1 MEKIKS
7 IISKIKS
14 AESFSDID
22 NFLSKF
28 RRVVLNIITAFFLLV
43 IFLSIVGSLFDSE
56 KIDTENKI
64 LYLEP
69 SGVIVDKA
77 ITRDDPFEELEIFAS
92 STNQIELEDLL
103 KIINNAGKDDNLKAI
118 YLDVD
123 GLRAYYTS
131 ALKIADALS
140 EARENG
146 KEIVAFTSG
155 LGTTGYLLASQAN
168 EIILER
174 DSYGSVRPFGFSR
187 VRQYQKDFF
196 ENIKVNMNVYAAG
209 DFKSGPEGYTRNDMS
224 ETDKLAWLEFVTPV
238 WEKYKTKMETGRGF
252 ESGKIQYI
260 GDNYHLLV
268 SENGGNDNETALAIG
283 LVDKL
288 MSKQEIRNYMIE
300 KYGNDD
306 DDEKDKEEEDEEKDE
321 EEDEE
326 KDEEE
331 DEKEDE
337 KEDEEEEEKEKD
349 YEYPDGISGREYL
362 STLKDED
369 TKNKEKNKIAII
381 HVEGAIVTG
390 NIGFNTA
397 GSGGIVKNINKARDD
412 KNVKGIILRVNSPG
426 GDVYASS
433 MITNALEEFQSTGR
447 PVITSMGDI
456 AASGGVWV
464 TTTSEEIWAEETT
477 LTGSI
482 GVYSIVPDF
491 SPLEKWAGMNYDGV
505 SMTKAGSVYDLSRGM
520 NEDLNKQF
528 RENTDNMY
536 KNFVTKVAN
545 NRDMEFADVLK
556 FAGGRIWRGDTALEL
571 GLVDKLGSLDDAINS
586 MASKLELEN
595 YKVFSYNTEVEFED
609 FISSLEDV
617 LPIQIQGF
625 LQDFNGLKRMF
636 LSGQDRYVV
645 AYCFDCGFGRF
656 E

>member
-1 MEKIKS
+1 MIK
-7 IISKIKS
+7 KFKNTL
-14 AESFSDID
+14 SFLDKL
-22 NFLSKF
+22 LSRF
-28 RRVVLNIITAFFLLV
+28 RRLFVNGFTAFFLLIIV
-43 IFLSIVGSLFDSE
+43 IGVFSSIASLFESDE
-56 KIDTENKI
+56 IETKDKI

-69 SGVIVDKA
+69 KGVIVDKA
-77 ITRDDPFEELEIFAS
+77 ITRDDPFDGFEIFGG
-92 STNQIELEDLL
+92 STNQIELENIL
-103 KIINNAGKDDNLKAI
+103 KVIDSAGRDDNLKAI

-131 ALKIADALS
+131 ALKIAEALYK
-140 EARENG
+140 AREGG
-146 KEIVAFTSG
+146 KEIIAYTSG

-168 EIILER
+168 ELILEK
-174 DSYGSVRPFGFSR
+174 DSYRSIRPFGFSR

-196 ENIKVNMNVYAAG
+196 DNIKINVNVYAAG
-209 DFKSGPEGYTRNDMS
+209 DYKSGPEGYTRNNMS

-238 WEKYKTKMETGRGF
+238 WEKYKSKMEAGRGF
-252 ESGKIQYI
+252 EAGKIQYI

-268 SENGGNDNETALAIG
+268 TENGGNENETALAIG

-300 KYGNDD
+300 KYGEDD
-306 DDEKDKEEEDEEKDE
+306 GEEEEDEEKETENE
-321 EEDEE
+321 EKKDEDELV
-326 KDEEE
+326 
-331 DEKEDE
+331 EKE
-337 KEDEEEEEKEKD
+337 
-349 YEYPDGISGREYL
+349 YERPDGISIKEYL
-362 STLKDED
+362 STLKEED
-369 TKNKEKNKIAII
+369 ISGKKKRAQMKNKIAVI

-412 KNVKGIILRVNSPG
+412 KNVKGIVLRVNSPG

-482 GVYSIVPDF
+482 GVYSIIPDV
-491 SPLEKWAGMNYDGV
+491 SPLEEWAGFNNDGV
-505 SMTKAGSVYDLSRGM
+505 SMTKAGDIYDLSRGM
-520 NEDLNKQF
+520 NKELNEQF
-528 RENTDNMY
+528 RQNTENFY

-545 NRDMEFADVLK
+545 NRNMDFSEVLK
-556 FAGGRIWRGDTALEL
+556 LAGGRIWRGDTALEL
-571 GLVDKLGSLDDAINS
+571 GLVDNLGSLDDAIDS
-586 MASKLELEN
+586 MASRLELED
-595 YKVFSYNTEVEFED
+595 YKVFSYNTELEFD
-609 FISSLEDV
+609 DYLNSLEDL
-617 LPIQIQGF
+617 LPIEMQGF
-625 LQDFNGLKRMF
+625 LKEFNGLKKMF
-636 LSGQDRYVV
+636 ISKKDRHVV

>member
-1 MEKIKS
+1 MIKKIKN
-7 IISKIKS
+7 IM
-14 AESFSDID
+14 SFVDKL
-22 NFLSKF
+22 LSRF
-28 RRVVLNIITAFFLLV
+28 RRFFVNSITAFFLLIIV
-43 IFLSIVGSLFDSE
+43 IGVLSSIISVFDSDE
-56 KIDTENKI
+56 IETKGKI

-69 SGVIVDKA
+69 KGVIVDKA
-77 ITRDDPFEELEIFAS
+77 ITRDDPFEEFEIFGG
-92 STNQIELEDLL
+92 STNQIELEDIL
-103 KIINNAGKDDNLKAI
+103 KVIDSAGVDDNLKAI

-131 ALKIADALS
+131 ALKIADALK

-146 KEIVAFTSG
+146 KEIVAYTSG

-168 EIILER
+168 ELILER

-196 ENIKVNMNVYAAG
+196 GNIKVNMNVYAAG

-224 ETDKLAWLEFVTPV
+224 ETDKLAWLEFVTPI
-238 WEKYKTKMETGRGF
+238 WEKYKSKMEAGRDF
-252 ESGKIQYI
+252 EAGKIQYI

-268 SENGGNDNETALAIG
+268 SDNDGNDNETALAIG

-288 MSKQEIRNYMIE
+288 MTKQEIRNYLVE
-300 KYGNDD
+300 KYGNEEEDEE
-306 DDEKDKEEEDEEKDE
+306 DEKEEKEEEDEE
-321 EEDEE
+321 
-326 KDEEE
+326 
-331 DEKEDE
+331 
-337 KEDEEEEEKEKD
+337 EEKERE
-349 YEYPDGISGREYL
+349 YERPEGITGSEYL

-369 TKNKEKNKIAII
+369 IDSEKKKAQEKNKIAII

-390 NIGFNTA
+390 NIGYNIA
-397 GSGGIVKNINKARDD
+397 GSGGIVDNINKARDD

-447 PVITSMGDI
+447 PVMTSMGDI

-482 GVYSIVPDF
+482 GVYSIIPDF

-505 SMTKAGSVYDLSRGM
+505 SMTKAGDIYDLSRGV
-520 NEDLNKQF
+520 NKDLNKQF
-528 RENTDNMY
+528 RENTENIY

-545 NRDMEFADVLK
+545 NRGLEFSEVLS
-556 FAGGRIWRGDTALEL
+556 FAGGRIWRGDAALEL
-571 GLVDKLGSLDDAINS
+571 GLVDKLGTLNDAVDS
-586 MASKLELEN
+586 MASKLELED
-595 YKVFSYNTEVEFED
+595 YKVFSYNNEVEFED
-609 FISSLEDV
+609 YLSSLEDL
-617 LPIQIQGF
+617 LPIQVQGF
-625 LQDFNGLKRMF
+625 LKEFSGLKRMF
-636 LSGQDRYVV
+636 LSQKDRYVA
-645 AYCFDCGFGRF
+645 AYCFDCGFESF

>member
-92 STNQIELEDLL
+92 STNQIELEDIL
-103 KIINNAGKDDNLKAI
+103 KIINSAGKDDNLKAI

-238 WEKYKTKMETGRGF
+238 WEKYKTKMEAGRGF

-268 SENGGNDNETALAIG
+268 SENGGNDNETALAVG

-306 DDEKDKEEEDEEKDE
+306 EEENDDEEKDE
-321 EEDEE
+321 EEGEE

-331 DEKEDE
+331 D
-337 KEDEEEEEKEKD
+337 EEEKEKD

-362 STLKDED
+362 STLKDEG
-369 TKNKEKNKIAII
+369 TKSKVKDKIAII

-412 KNVKGIILRVNSPG
+412 KNVKGIVLRVNSPG

-571 GLVDKLGSLDDAINS
+571 GLVDKLGSLDDAIDS
-586 MASKLELEN
+586 MASRLELED

>member
-1 MEKIKS
+1 MIKKIKN
-7 IISKIKS
+7 IM
-14 AESFSDID
+14 SFVDKL
-22 NFLSKF
+22 LSRF
-28 RRVVLNIITAFFLLV
+28 RRFFVNSITAFFLLIIV
-43 IFLSIVGSLFDSE
+43 IGVLSSIISVFDSDE
-56 KIDTENKI
+56 IETKGKI

-69 SGVIVDKA
+69 KGVIVDKA
-77 ITRDDPFEELEIFAS
+77 ITRKDPFEEFEIFGG
-92 STNQIELEDLL
+92 STNQIELEDIL
-103 KIINNAGKDDNLKAI
+103 KVIDSAGVDDNLKAI

-131 ALKIADALS
+131 ALKIADALK

-146 KEIVAFTSG
+146 KEIVAYTSG

-168 EIILER
+168 ELILER

-196 ENIKVNMNVYAAG
+196 GNIKVNMNVYAAG

-224 ETDKLAWLEFVTPV
+224 ETDKLAWLEFVTPI
-238 WEKYKTKMETGRGF
+238 WEKYKSKMEAGRDF
-252 ESGKIQYI
+252 EAGKIQYI

-268 SENGGNDNETALAIG
+268 SENDGNDNETALAIG

-288 MSKQEIRNYMIE
+288 MTKQEIRNYLVE
-300 KYGNDD
+300 KYEN
-306 DDEKDKEEEDEEKDE
+306 EEEDG
-321 EEDEE
+321 
-326 KDEEE
+326 E
-331 DEKEDE
+331 DEKEE
-337 KEDEEEEEKEKD
+337 KEEGDEEEEKERE
-349 YEYPDGISGREYL
+349 YERPEGITGSEYL

-369 TKNKEKNKIAII
+369 IDSEKKKAQEKNKIAII

-390 NIGFNTA
+390 NIGYNIA
-397 GSGGIVKNINKARDD
+397 GSGGIVDNINKARDD

-447 PVITSMGDI
+447 PVMTSMGDI

-482 GVYSIVPDF
+482 GVYSIIPDF

-505 SMTKAGSVYDLSRGM
+505 SMTKAGDIYDLSRGV
-520 NEDLNKQF
+520 NKDLNKQF
-528 RENTDNMY
+528 RENTENIY

-545 NRDMEFADVLK
+545 NRGLEFSEVLS
-556 FAGGRIWRGDTALEL
+556 FAGGRIWRGDAALEL
-571 GLVDKLGSLDDAINS
+571 GLVDKLGALNDAVDS
-586 MASKLELEN
+586 MASKLELED
-595 YKVFSYNTEVEFED
+595 YKVFSYNNEVEFED
-609 FISSLEDV
+609 YLNSLEDL
-617 LPIQIQGF
+617 LPIQVQGF
-625 LQDFNGLKRMF
+625 LKEFGGLKRMF
-636 LSGQDRYVV
+636 LSQKDRYVA
-645 AYCFDCGFGRF
+645 AYCFDCGFESF

>member
-1 MEKIKS
+1 MKRFKK
-7 IISKIKS
+7 IISFINNLL
-14 AESFSDID
+14 E
-22 NFLSKF
+22 KF
-28 RRVVLNIITAFFLLV
+28 RSVVLNALTFLFLMLILIGVVSSFFESDEV
-43 IFLSIVGSLFDSE
+43 ETKDKV
-56 KIDTENKI
+56 

-69 SGVIVDKA
+69 KGVIVDKA
-77 ITRDDPFEELEIFAS
+77 ITRDDPFEEFEIFGS
-92 STNQIELEDLL
+92 SANQIELEDIL
-103 KIINNAGKDDNLKAI
+103 KIIDSAGVDDNLKAI

-123 GLRAYYTS
+123 GLGAYYTS
-131 ALKIADALS
+131 ALKIAGALHK
-140 EARENG
+140 ARENG
-146 KEIVAFTSG
+146 KEIIAYTSG

-196 ENIKVNMNVYAAG
+196 KNIKINVNVYAAG

-238 WEKYKTKMETGRGF
+238 WEKYKSLMEAGRGF
-252 ESGKIQYI
+252 EAGKIQYI

-288 MSKQEIRNYMIE
+288 MTKQEIRNYLIE
-300 KYGNDD
+300 KYGN
-306 DDEKDKEEEDEEKDE
+306 EEDEDEDE
-321 EEDEE
+321 EEDKEE
-326 KDEEE
+326 KGEV
-331 DEKEDE
+331 
-337 KEDEEEEEKEKD
+337 EEKEK
-349 YEYPDGISGREYL
+349 EYKRPEGISGREYL
-362 STLKDED
+362 STLKAED
-369 TKNKEKNKIAII
+369 VDSKKKKAQLKNKIAVI

-397 GSGGIVKNINKARDD
+397 GSDGIVKNINKARDD
-412 KNVKGIILRVNSPG
+412 KNVKGIVLRVNSPG

-482 GVYSIVPDF
+482 GVYSIIQDI
-491 SPLEKWAGMNYDGV
+491 SPLEKWAGFNNDGV
-505 SMTKAGSVYDLSRGM
+505 GMTKAGDIYDLSRGM
-520 NEDLNKQF
+520 NNDLNKQY
-528 RENTDNMY
+528 RENTENIY

-545 NRDMEFADVLK
+545 NRGLDFSEVLG

-571 GLVDKLGSLDDAINS
+571 GLVDKLGSLDDAVGS
-586 MASKLELEN
+586 MASKLELED
-595 YKVFSYNTEVEFED
+595 YKVFSYNSEVEFED
-609 FISSLEDV
+609 YFSSLEDI
-617 LPIQIQGF
+617 LPIEIQDF
-625 LQDFNGLKRMF
+625 LKEFNGLSRIF
-636 LSGQDRYVV
+636 LSEKDRYVL
-645 AYCFDCGFGRF
+645 AYCFECGLRGFK
-656 E
+656 

>member
-1 MEKIKS
+1 MIK
-7 IISKIKS
+7 KFKNTL
-14 AESFSDID
+14 SFLDKL
-22 NFLSKF
+22 LSRF
-28 RRVVLNIITAFFLLV
+28 RRLFVNGFTAFFLLIIV
-43 IFLSIVGSLFDSE
+43 IGVFSSIVSLFESDE
-56 KIDTENKI
+56 IETKDKI

-69 SGVIVDKA
+69 KGVIVDKA
-77 ITRDDPFEELEIFAS
+77 ITRDDPFDGFEIFGG
-92 STNQIELEDLL
+92 STNQIELENIL
-103 KIINNAGKDDNLKAI
+103 KVIDSAGRDDNLKAI

-131 ALKIADALS
+131 ALKIAEALYK
-140 EARENG
+140 AREGG
-146 KEIVAFTSG
+146 KEIIAYTSG

-168 EIILER
+168 EVILER
-174 DSYGSVRPFGFSR
+174 DSYRSIRPFGFSR

-196 ENIKVNMNVYAAG
+196 DNIKINVNVYAAG
-209 DFKSGPEGYTRNDMS
+209 DYKSGPEGYTRNNMS

-238 WEKYKTKMETGRGF
+238 WEKYKSKMEAGRGF
-252 ESGKIQYI
+252 EAGKIQYI

-268 SENGGNDNETALAIG
+268 TENGGNENETALAIG

-300 KYGNDD
+300 KYGEDD
-306 DDEKDKEEEDEEKDE
+306 GEEEEDEEKETENE
-321 EEDEE
+321 EKKDEDELV
-326 KDEEE
+326 
-331 DEKEDE
+331 EKE
-337 KEDEEEEEKEKD
+337 
-349 YEYPDGISGREYL
+349 YERPEGISIKEYL
-362 STLKDED
+362 STLKDEYISS
-369 TKNKEKNKIAII
+369 KKKKAQEKNKIAVV
-381 HVEGAIVTG
+381 HVEGAIITG

-412 KNVKGIILRVNSPG
+412 KNVKGIVLRVNSPG

-482 GVYSIVPDF
+482 GVYSIIPDV
-491 SPLEKWAGMNYDGV
+491 SPLEEWAGFNNDGV
-505 SMTKAGSVYDLSRGM
+505 SMTKAGDIYDLSRGM
-520 NEDLNKQF
+520 NKELNEQF
-528 RENTDNMY
+528 RQNTENFY

-545 NRDMEFADVLK
+545 NRNMDFSEVLK
-556 FAGGRIWRGDTALEL
+556 LAGGRIWRGDTALEL
-571 GLVDKLGSLDDAINS
+571 GLVDNLGSLDDAIDS
-586 MASKLELEN
+586 MASRLELED
-595 YKVFSYNTEVEFED
+595 YKVFSYNTELEFD
-609 FISSLEDV
+609 DYLNSLEDL
-617 LPIQIQGF
+617 LPIEMQGF
-625 LQDFNGLKRMF
+625 LKEFNGLKKMF
-636 LSGQDRYVV
+636 ISKKDRHVV

>member
-1 MEKIKS
+1 MIKKIKN
-7 IISKIKS
+7 IM
-14 AESFSDID
+14 SFVDKL
-22 NFLSKF
+22 LSRF
-28 RRVVLNIITAFFLLV
+28 RRFFVNSITAFFLLIIV
-43 IFLSIVGSLFDSE
+43 IGVLFSIISAFDSDE
-56 KIDTENKI
+56 IETKGKI

-69 SGVIVDKA
+69 KGVIVDKA
-77 ITRDDPFEELEIFAS
+77 ITRDDPFEEFEIFGS
-92 STNQIELEDLL
+92 STNQIELEDIL
-103 KIINNAGKDDNLKAI
+103 KVIDSAGVDDNLKAI

-131 ALKIADALS
+131 ALRIADALKG
-140 EARENG
+140 ARENG
-146 KEIVAFTSG
+146 KEIVAYTSG

-168 EIILER
+168 ELILER

-196 ENIKVNMNVYAAG
+196 GNIKVNMNVYAAG

-224 ETDKLAWLEFVTPV
+224 ETDKLAWLEFVTPI
-238 WEKYKTKMETGRGF
+238 WEKYKSKMEAGRDF
-252 ESGKIQYI
+252 EAGKIQYI

-268 SENGGNDNETALAIG
+268 SDNDGNDNETALAIG

-288 MSKQEIRNYMIE
+288 MTKQEIRNYLVE
-300 KYGNDD
+300 KYGNEEEDEE
-306 DDEKDKEEEDEEKDE
+306 DEKEEKEEEDEE
-321 EEDEE
+321 
-326 KDEEE
+326 
-331 DEKEDE
+331 
-337 KEDEEEEEKEKD
+337 EEKERE
-349 YEYPDGISGREYL
+349 YERPEGITGSEYL

-369 TKNKEKNKIAII
+369 IDSEKKKAQEKNKIAII

-390 NIGFNTA
+390 NIGYNIA
-397 GSGGIVKNINKARDD
+397 GSGGIVDNINKARDD

-447 PVITSMGDI
+447 PVMTSMGDI

-482 GVYSIVPDF
+482 GVYSIIPDF

-505 SMTKAGSVYDLSRGM
+505 SMTKAGDIYDLSRGV
-520 NEDLNKQF
+520 NKDLNKQF
-528 RENTDNMY
+528 RENTENIY

-545 NRDMEFADVLK
+545 NRGLEFSEVLS
-556 FAGGRIWRGDTALEL
+556 FAGGRIWRGDAALEL
-571 GLVDKLGSLDDAINS
+571 GLVDKLGTLNDAVDS
-586 MASKLELEN
+586 MASKLELED
-595 YKVFSYNTEVEFED
+595 YKVFSYNNEVELED
-609 FISSLEDV
+609 YLSSLEDL
-617 LPIQIQGF
+617 LPIQVQGF
-625 LQDFNGLKRMF
+625 LKEFSGLKRMF
-636 LSGQDRYVV
+636 LSQKDRYVA
-645 AYCFDCGFGRF
+645 AYCFDCGFESF

>member
-1 MEKIKS
+1 MIKKIKNMM
-7 IISKIKS
+7 
-14 AESFSDID
+14 SFID
-22 NFLSKF
+22 QLLSRF
-28 RRVVLNIITAFFLLV
+28 RRLFVNSITAFFLLIIV
-43 IFLSIVGSLFDSE
+43 IGVLSSIISVFESD
-56 KIDTENKI
+56 KIETKDKI

-69 SGVIVDKA
+69 KGVIVDKA
-77 ITRDDPFEELEIFAS
+77 ITRDVPFEEFEIFGG
-92 STNQIELEDLL
+92 STNQIELEDIL
-103 KIINNAGKDDNLKAI
+103 KVIDSAGVDDNLKAI

-131 ALKIADALS
+131 ALKIADALKG
-140 EARENG
+140 ARENG
-146 KEIVAFTSG
+146 KEIVAYTSG

-168 EIILER
+168 ELILER

-196 ENIKVNMNVYAAG
+196 GNIKVNMNVYAAG

-224 ETDKLAWLEFVTPV
+224 ETDKLAWLEFVTPI
-238 WEKYKTKMETGRGF
+238 WEKYKSKMEAGRGF
-252 ESGKIQYI
+252 EVGKIQYI

-288 MSKQEIRNYMIE
+288 MTKQEIRNYLVE
-300 KYGNDD
+300 KYGYEEKDEE
-306 DDEKDKEEEDEEKDE
+306 DEKEEKEEEDEE
-321 EEDEE
+321 
-326 KDEEE
+326 
-331 DEKEDE
+331 
-337 KEDEEEEEKEKD
+337 EEKERE
-349 YEYPDGISGREYL
+349 YERPEGITGSEYL

-369 TKNKEKNKIAII
+369 IDSEKKKAQEKNKIAII

-390 NIGFNTA
+390 NIGYNIA
-397 GSGGIVKNINKARDD
+397 GSGGIVDNINKARDD
-412 KNVKGIILRVNSPG
+412 KNVKGIVLRVNSPG

-447 PVITSMGDI
+447 PVMTSMGDI

-482 GVYSIVPDF
+482 GVYSIIPDF

-505 SMTKAGSVYDLSRGM
+505 SMTKAGDIYDLSRGV
-520 NEDLNKQF
+520 NKDLNKQF
-528 RENTDNMY
+528 RENTENIY

-545 NRDMEFADVLK
+545 NRGLEFSEVLS
-556 FAGGRIWRGDTALEL
+556 FAGGRIWRGDAALEL
-571 GLVDKLGSLDDAINS
+571 GLVDKLGTLNNAVDS
-586 MASKLELEN
+586 MASKLELED
-595 YKVFSYNTEVEFED
+595 YKVFSYNNEVEFED
-609 FISSLEDV
+609 YLSSLEDL
-617 LPIQIQGF
+617 LPIEVQSF
-625 LQDFNGLKRMF
+625 LKEFSGLKRMF
-636 LSGQDRYVV
+636 LSQKDRYVA
-645 AYCFDCGFGRF
+645 AYCFDCGFESF

>member
-1 MEKIKS
+1 MIKKIKNMM
-7 IISKIKS
+7 
-14 AESFSDID
+14 SFID
-22 NFLSKF
+22 QLLSRF
-28 RRVVLNIITAFFLLV
+28 RRLFVNSITAFFLLIIV
-43 IFLSIVGSLFDSE
+43 IGVLSSIISVFDSDE
-56 KIDTENKI
+56 IETKGKI

-69 SGVIVDKA
+69 KGVIVDKA
-77 ITRDDPFEELEIFAS
+77 ITRDDPFEEFEIFGG
-92 STNQIELEDLL
+92 STNQIELEDIL
-103 KIINNAGKDDNLKAI
+103 KVIDSAGVDDNLKAI

-131 ALKIADALS
+131 ALKIADALKG
-140 EARENG
+140 ARENG
-146 KEIVAFTSG
+146 KEIVAYTSG

-168 EIILER
+168 ELILER

-196 ENIKVNMNVYAAG
+196 GNIKVNMNVYAAG

-224 ETDKLAWLEFVTPV
+224 ETDKLAWLEFVTPI
-238 WEKYKTKMETGRGF
+238 WEKYKSKMEAARDF
-252 ESGKIQYI
+252 EAGKIQYI

-288 MSKQEIRNYMIE
+288 MTKQEVRNYLVE
-300 KYGNDD
+300 KYGNKD
-306 DDEKDKEEEDEEKDE
+306 DDEENEKEEKEEEDEE
-321 EEDEE
+321 
-326 KDEEE
+326 
-331 DEKEDE
+331 
-337 KEDEEEEEKEKD
+337 EEKERE
-349 YEYPDGISGREYL
+349 YERPEGITGSEYL

-369 TKNKEKNKIAII
+369 IDSEKKKAQEKNKIAII

-390 NIGFNTA
+390 NIGYNIA
-397 GSGGIVKNINKARDD
+397 GSGGIVDNINKARDD
-412 KNVKGIILRVNSPG
+412 KNVKGIVLRVNSPG

-447 PVITSMGDI
+447 PVMTSMGDI

-482 GVYSIVPDF
+482 GVYSIIPDF

-505 SMTKAGSVYDLSRGM
+505 SMTKAGDIYDLSRGV
-520 NEDLNKQF
+520 NKDLNKQF
-528 RENTDNMY
+528 RENTENIY

-545 NRDMEFADVLK
+545 NRGLEFSEVLS

-571 GLVDKLGSLDDAINS
+571 GLVDKLGTLNDAVDS
-586 MASKLELEN
+586 MASKLELED
-595 YKVFSYNTEVEFED
+595 YKVFSYNNEVEFED
-609 FISSLEDV
+609 YLSSLEDL
-617 LPIQIQGF
+617 LPIEVQSF
-625 LQDFNGLKRMF
+625 LKEFSGQKRMF
-636 LSGQDRYVV
+636 LSQKDRYVA
-645 AYCFDCGFGRF
+645 AYCFDCGFDGF

>member
-1 MEKIKS
+1 MIKKIKN
-7 IISKIKS
+7 IM
-14 AESFSDID
+14 SFVDKL
-22 NFLSKF
+22 LSRF
-28 RRVVLNIITAFFLLV
+28 RRFFVNSITAFFLLIIV
-43 IFLSIVGSLFDSE
+43 IGVLSSIISVFDSDE
-56 KIDTENKI
+56 IETKGKI

-69 SGVIVDKA
+69 KGVIVDKA
-77 ITRDDPFEELEIFAS
+77 ITRDDPFKEFEIFGG
-92 STNQIELEDLL
+92 STNQIELEDIL
-103 KIINNAGKDDNLKAI
+103 KVIDSAGVDDNLKAI

-131 ALKIADALS
+131 ALRIADALKG
-140 EARENG
+140 ARENG
-146 KEIVAFTSG
+146 KEIVAYTSG

-168 EIILER
+168 ELILER

-196 ENIKVNMNVYAAG
+196 GNIKVNMNVYAAG

-224 ETDKLAWLEFVTPV
+224 ETDKLAWLEFVTPI
-238 WEKYKTKMETGRGF
+238 WEKYKSKMEAGRDF
-252 ESGKIQYI
+252 EAGKIQYI

-268 SENGGNDNETALAIG
+268 SENDGNDNETALAIG

-288 MSKQEIRNYMIE
+288 MTKQEIRNYLVE
-300 KYGNDD
+300 KYGNEEEDEE
-306 DDEKDKEEEDEEKDE
+306 DEKEEKEEEDEE
-321 EEDEE
+321 
-326 KDEEE
+326 
-331 DEKEDE
+331 
-337 KEDEEEEEKEKD
+337 EEKERE
-349 YEYPDGISGREYL
+349 YERPEGITGSEYL

-369 TKNKEKNKIAII
+369 IDSEKKKAQEKNKIAII

-390 NIGFNTA
+390 NIGYNIA
-397 GSGGIVKNINKARDD
+397 GSGGIVDNINKARDD

-447 PVITSMGDI
+447 PVMTSMGDI

-482 GVYSIVPDF
+482 GVYSIIPDF

-505 SMTKAGSVYDLSRGM
+505 SMTKAGDIYDLSRGV
-520 NEDLNKQF
+520 NKDLNKQF
-528 RENTDNMY
+528 RENTENIY

-545 NRDMEFADVLK
+545 NRGMEFSEVLS

-571 GLVDKLGSLDDAINS
+571 GLVDKLGTLNDAVDS
-586 MASKLELEN
+586 MASKLELED
-595 YKVFSYNTEVEFED
+595 YKVFSYNNEVEFED
-609 FISSLEDV
+609 YLSSLEDL
-617 LPIQIQGF
+617 LPIQVQGF
-625 LQDFNGLKRMF
+625 LKEFSGLKRMF
-636 LSGQDRYVV
+636 LSQKDRYVA
-645 AYCFDCGFGRF
+645 AYCFDCGFESF

>member
-1 MEKIKS
+1 MIKKIKN
-7 IISKIKS
+7 IM
-14 AESFSDID
+14 SFVDKL
-22 NFLSKF
+22 LSRF
-28 RRVVLNIITAFFLLV
+28 RRFFVNSITAFFLLIIV
-43 IFLSIVGSLFDSE
+43 IGVLSSIISVFDSDE
-56 KIDTENKI
+56 IETKGKI

-69 SGVIVDKA
+69 KGVIVDKA
-77 ITRDDPFEELEIFAS
+77 ITRDDPFVEFEIFGG
-92 STNQIELEDLL
+92 STNQIELEDIL
-103 KIINNAGKDDNLKAI
+103 KVIDSAGLDDNLKAI

-131 ALKIADALS
+131 ALKIADALRG
-140 EARENG
+140 ARENG
-146 KEIVAFTSG
+146 KEIVAYTSG

-168 EIILER
+168 ELILER

-196 ENIKVNMNVYAAG
+196 GNIKVNMNVYAAG

-224 ETDKLAWLEFVTPV
+224 ETDKLAWLEFVTPI
-238 WEKYKTKMETGRGF
+238 WEKYKSKMEAGRGF
-252 ESGKIQYI
+252 EGGKIQYF

-288 MSKQEIRNYMIE
+288 MTKQEIRNYLVE
-300 KYGNDD
+300 KYGN
-306 DDEKDKEEEDEEKDE
+306 EEEDEED
-321 EEDEE
+321 
-326 KDEEE
+326 
-331 DEKEDE
+331 
-337 KEDEEEEEKEKD
+337 EEEKEEKNEVEEKEKE
-349 YEYPDGISGREYL
+349 YERPEGITGSEYL

-369 TKNKEKNKIAII
+369 MDSEKKMAQEENKIAII

-390 NIGFNTA
+390 NIGYNIA
-397 GSGGIVKNINKARDD
+397 GSGGIVDNINKARDD
-412 KNVKGIILRVNSPG
+412 KNVKGIVLRVNSPG

-447 PVITSMGDI
+447 PVMTSMGDI

-482 GVYSIVPDF
+482 GVYSIIPDF

-505 SMTKAGSVYDLSRGM
+505 SMTKAGDIYDLSRGM
-520 NEDLNKQF
+520 NKDLNKQF
-528 RENTDNMY
+528 RENTENIY

-545 NRDMEFADVLK
+545 NRDLDFSEVLS

-571 GLVDKLGSLDDAINS
+571 GLIDKLGSLDDAIDS
-586 MASKLELEN
+586 MASKLELAD
-595 YKVFSYNTEVEFED
+595 YKVFSYNNEVEFD
-609 FISSLEDV
+609 DYLSSLEDL
-617 LPIQIQGF
+617 LPIQVKSF
-625 LQDFNGLKRMF
+625 LKEFSGLKRMF
-636 LSGQDRYVV
+636 LSQKDRYVA
-645 AYCFDCGFGRF
+645 AYCFDCGFESF

>member
-1 MEKIKS
+1 M
-7 IISKIKS
+7 IS
-14 AESFSDID
+14 FVD
-22 NFLSKF
+22 NLLGKF
-28 RRVVLNIITAFFLLV
+28 RRVILNTITA
-43 IFLSIVGSLFDSE
+43 IFLMLILIGILGSLFESDKVE
-56 KIDTENKI
+56 TENKI
-64 LYLEP
+64 LYLELN
-69 SGVIVDKA
+69 GVIVDKA
-77 ITRDDPFEELEIFAS
+77 ITRNDPFEEFEIFGG
-92 STNQIELEDLL
+92 STNQIELENIL
-103 KIINNAGKDDNLKAI
+103 KVINNAGTDDDLKAI

-123 GLRAYYTS
+123 GLGAYYTS
-131 ALKIADALS
+131 ALKIADALYK
-140 EARENG
+140 ARENG
-146 KEIVAFTSG
+146 KEIIAFTNG
-155 LGTTGYLLASQAN
+155 LGTTGYLMASQAT

-174 DSYGSVRPFGFSR
+174 DSYESVLPFGFSR

-196 ENIKVNMNVYAAG
+196 KNIKVDMNVYAAG

-238 WEKYKTKMETGRGF
+238 WEKYKSKMEAGRGF

-288 MSKQEIRNYMIE
+288 MSKQEIRNYLIE
-300 KYGNDD
+300 KYGS
-306 DDEKDKEEEDEEKDE
+306 EKEEDEKDE
-321 EEDEE
+321 EDEKKEKVEE
-326 KDEEE
+326 K
-331 DEKEDE
+331 KY
-337 KEDEEEEEKEKD
+337 KR
-349 YEYPDGISGREYL
+349 PDGISGKVYL

-369 TKNKEKNKIAII
+369 VTNKQKKAQGKNKIAII
-381 HVEGAIVTG
+381 HIEGAIVTG

-491 SPLEKWAGMNYDGV
+491 SPLEKWVGMNNDGV
-505 SMTKAGSVYDLSRGM
+505 SMTKAGDIYDLSRGM
-520 NEDLNKQF
+520 NEELNKQF
-528 RENTDNMY
+528 RENTENIY
-536 KNFVTKVAN
+536 KNFVSKVAN
-545 NRDMEFADVLK
+545 NRDMEFSDVIK

-571 GLVDKLGSLDDAINS
+571 GLIDKLGSLNDAVNS
-586 MASKLELEN
+586 MVSKLELED
-595 YKVFSYNTEVEFED
+595 YKTFSYNTEVEFED
-609 FISSLEDV
+609 YLSSLDDI
-617 LPIQIQGF
+617 LPVQIQS
-625 LQDFNGLKRMF
+625 LLNEISGLNRIF
-636 LSGQDRYVV
+636 LSKKDRYVV
-645 AYCFDCGFGRF
+645 AYCFDCGFREF
-656 E
+656 K

>member
-1 MEKIKS
+1 MKKIKN

-14 AESFSDID
+14 TDGNIWDKAFS
-22 NFLSKF
+22 NVEKYLAKL
-28 RRVVLNIITAFFLLV
+28 RKLVLNIITILV
-43 IFLSIVGSLFDSE
+43 LIFLITSILGSLFESDR
-56 KIDTENKI
+56 IDTENKI

-224 ETDKLAWLEFVTPV
+224 ETDKLAWLEFITPV
-238 WEKYKTKMETGRGF
+238 WEKYKAKMEAGRGF

-288 MSKQEIRNYMIE
+288 MSKQEMRNYMIE
-300 KYGNDD
+300 RYGN
-306 DDEKDKEEEDEEKDE
+306 EEEEEEKDE
-321 EEDEE
+321 KEEG
-326 KDEEE
+326 
-331 DEKEDE
+331 
-337 KEDEEEEEKEKD
+337 EEEEEKEKD

-362 STLKDED
+362 STLNDKD
-369 TKNKEKNKIAII
+369 TSANEKNKIAII

-571 GLVDKLGSLDDAINS
+571 GLVDKLGSLDDAIDS
-586 MASKLELEN
+586 MASKLELED
-595 YKVFSYNTEVEFED
+595 YKVFSYNNEVEFED
-609 FISSLEDV
+609 YLSSLED
-617 LPIQIQGF
+617 LIPINVQSF
-625 LQDFNGLKRMF
+625 LKDFNGLKKMF
-636 LSGQDRYVV
+636 LSGKDRYVV

>member
-1 MEKIKS
+1 MIKKIKN
-7 IISKIKS
+7 IM
-14 AESFSDID
+14 SFVDKL
-22 NFLSKF
+22 LSRF
-28 RRVVLNIITAFFLLV
+28 RRFFVNSITAFFLLIIV
-43 IFLSIVGSLFDSE
+43 IGVLSSIISVFDSDE
-56 KIDTENKI
+56 IETKGKI

-69 SGVIVDKA
+69 KGVIVDKA
-77 ITRDDPFEELEIFAS
+77 ITRDDPFEEFEIFGG
-92 STNQIELEDLL
+92 STNQIELEDIL
-103 KIINNAGKDDNLKAI
+103 KVIDSAGVDDNLKAI

-131 ALKIADALS
+131 ALRIADALKG
-140 EARENG
+140 ARENG
-146 KEIVAFTSG
+146 KEIVAYTSG

-168 EIILER
+168 ELILER

-196 ENIKVNMNVYAAG
+196 GNIKVNMNVYAAG

-224 ETDKLAWLEFVTPV
+224 ETDKLAWLEFVTPI
-238 WEKYKTKMETGRGF
+238 WEKYKSKMEAGRDF
-252 ESGKIQYI
+252 EAGKIQYI

-268 SENGGNDNETALAIG
+268 SENDGNDNETALAIG

-288 MSKQEIRNYMIE
+288 MTKQEIRNYLVE
-300 KYGNDD
+300 KYGNEEEDEE
-306 DDEKDKEEEDEEKDE
+306 DEKEEKEEEDEE
-321 EEDEE
+321 
-326 KDEEE
+326 
-331 DEKEDE
+331 
-337 KEDEEEEEKEKD
+337 EEKERE
-349 YEYPDGISGREYL
+349 YERPEGITGSEYL

-369 TKNKEKNKIAII
+369 IDSEKKKAQEKNKIAII

-390 NIGFNTA
+390 NIGYNIA
-397 GSGGIVKNINKARDD
+397 GSGGIVDNINKARDD

-447 PVITSMGDI
+447 PVMTSMGDI

-482 GVYSIVPDF
+482 GVYSIIPDF

-505 SMTKAGSVYDLSRGM
+505 SMTKAGDIYDLSRGV
-520 NEDLNKQF
+520 NKDLNKRF
-528 RENTDNMY
+528 RENTENIY

-545 NRDMEFADVLK
+545 NRGLEFSEVLS
-556 FAGGRIWRGDTALEL
+556 FAGGRIWRGDAALEL
-571 GLVDKLGSLDDAINS
+571 GLVDKLGTLNDAVDS
-586 MASKLELEN
+586 MASKLELED
-595 YKVFSYNTEVEFED
+595 YKVFSYNNEVEFED
-609 FISSLEDV
+609 YLNSLEDL
-617 LPIQIQGF
+617 LPIQVQGF
-625 LQDFNGLKRMF
+625 LKEFGGLKRMF
-636 LSGQDRYVV
+636 LSQKDRYVA
-645 AYCFDCGFGRF
+645 AYCFDCGFESF

>member
-1 MEKIKS
+1 MDNLLSRFRKIFVNS
-7 IISKIKS
+7 
-14 AESFSDID
+14 
-22 NFLSKF
+22 
-28 RRVVLNIITAFFLLV
+28 ITAFFLLLITIGV
-43 IFLSIVGSLFDSE
+43 FSSIASLFESDE
-56 KIDTENKI
+56 IETKDKI

-69 SGVIVDKA
+69 KGVIVDKA
-77 ITRDDPFEELEIFAS
+77 ITRDDPFEDFDLFGG
-92 STNQIELEDLL
+92 STNQIELDDIL
-103 KIINNAGKDDNLKAI
+103 KIIDSAGVDDNLKAI

-131 ALKIADALS
+131 ALKIADALHK
-140 EARENG
+140 ARENG
-146 KEIVAFTSG
+146 KEIIAYTSG

-168 EIILER
+168 EVILER
-174 DSYGSVRPFGFSR
+174 DSYGSIRPFGFSR
-187 VRQYQKDFF
+187 IRQYQKDFYK
-196 ENIKVNMNVYAAG
+196 NIKINVNVYAAG

-224 ETDKLAWLEFVTPV
+224 ETDKLAWLEFVTPI
-238 WEKYKTKMETGRGF
+238 WEKYKSLMEAGRGF
-252 ESGKIQYI
+252 EAGKIQYI

-288 MSKQEIRNYMIE
+288 MSKQEIRNYLIE
-300 KYGNDD
+300 KYGDKD
-306 DDEKDKEEEDEEKDE
+306 DDEKDDDEKEREEEEKDE
-321 EEDEE
+321 DEV
-326 KDEEE
+326 
-331 DEKEDE
+331 
-337 KEDEEEEEKEKD
+337 EEKEYKR
-349 YEYPDGISGREYL
+349 PDGISGREYL

-369 TKNKEKNKIAII
+369 ITSKQKKAQGKNKIAII

-412 KNVKGIILRVNSPG
+412 KNVKGIVLRVNSPG

-447 PVITSMGDI
+447 PVIASMGDI

-482 GVYSIVPDF
+482 GVYSIIQDI
-491 SPLEKWAGMNYDGV
+491 SPLEKWAGFNNDGV
-505 SMTKAGSVYDLSRGM
+505 SMTKAGDLYDLSRGM
-520 NEDLNKQF
+520 NEELNKQY
-528 RENTDNMY
+528 RENTENIY

-545 NRDMEFADVLK
+545 NRGLNFSEVLS

-571 GLVDKLGSLDDAINS
+571 GLVDKLGSLDDAVDS
-586 MASKLELEN
+586 MASKLELED
-595 YKVFSYNTEVEFED
+595 YKVFSYNTEVEFD
-609 FISSLEDV
+609 DYLSSLEDL
-617 LPIQIQGF
+617 LPIEIQAF
-625 LQDFNGLKRMF
+625 LKEFNGLKRMF
-636 LSGQDRYVV
+636 LSKKDKYVV
-645 AYCFDCGFGRF
+645 AYCFDCGFENF

>member
-1 MEKIKS
+1 M
-7 IISKIKS
+7 IS
-14 AESFSDID
+14 FVD
-22 NFLSKF
+22 NLLGKF
-28 RRVVLNIITAFFLLV
+28 RRVILNTITA
-43 IFLSIVGSLFDSE
+43 IFLMLILIGILGSLFESDKVE
-56 KIDTENKI
+56 TENKI
-64 LYLEP
+64 LYLELN
-69 SGVIVDKA
+69 GVIVDKA
-77 ITRDDPFEELEIFAS
+77 ITRNDPFEEFEIFGG
-92 STNQIELEDLL
+92 STNQIELENIL
-103 KIINNAGKDDNLKAI
+103 KVINNAGTDDDLKAI

-123 GLRAYYTS
+123 GLGAYYTS
-131 ALKIADALS
+131 ALKIADALYK
-140 EARENG
+140 ARENG
-146 KEIVAFTSG
+146 KEIIAFTNG
-155 LGTTGYLLASQAN
+155 LGTTGYLMASQAT

-174 DSYGSVRPFGFSR
+174 DSYESVLPFGFSR

-196 ENIKVNMNVYAAG
+196 KNIKVDMNVYAAG

-238 WEKYKTKMETGRGF
+238 WEKYKSKMEAGRGF

-288 MSKQEIRNYMIE
+288 MSKQEIRNYLIE
-300 KYGNDD
+300 KYGS
-306 DDEKDKEEEDEEKDE
+306 EKEEDEKDE
-321 EEDEE
+321 EDEKKEKVEE
-326 KDEEE
+326 K
-331 DEKEDE
+331 KY
-337 KEDEEEEEKEKD
+337 KR
-349 YEYPDGISGREYL
+349 PDGISGKVYL

-369 TKNKEKNKIAII
+369 VTNKQKKAQGKNKIAII
-381 HVEGAIVTG
+381 HIEGAIVTG

-491 SPLEKWAGMNYDGV
+491 SPLEKWVGMNNDGV
-505 SMTKAGSVYDLSRGM
+505 SMTKAGDIYDLSRGM
-520 NEDLNKQF
+520 NGELNKQF
-528 RENTDNMY
+528 RENTENIY

-545 NRDMEFADVLK
+545 NRDMEFSDVIK

-571 GLVDKLGSLDDAINS
+571 GLIDKLGSLDDAVNS
-586 MASKLELEN
+586 MVSKLELED
-595 YKVFSYNTEVEFED
+595 YKTFSYNTEVEFED
-609 FISSLEDV
+609 YLSSLDDI
-617 LPIQIQGF
+617 LPVQIQS
-625 LQDFNGLKRMF
+625 LLNEISGLNRIF
-636 LSGQDRYVV
+636 LSKKDRYVV
-645 AYCFDCGFGRF
+645 AYCFDCGFREF
-656 E
+656 K